1 MEERAAWSFGACT
14 GGRDAE
20 WDGGVM
26 RYVEERSEVETEVA
40 MDDLAVVGL
49 RLARLYGRG

>member
-1 MEERAAWSFGACT
+1 
-14 GGRDAE
+14 
-20 WDGGVM
+20 M